1 MFQHPVYVVLPHCT
15 SRASAMTREPV
26 IKAFSWTNGWHEL
39 RTEETTLD
47 GYKVSVTSRRTAGTN
62 CVLKRRP
69 SIAAR

>member
-1 MFQHPVYVVLPHCT
+1 MMFQHPVYVVLPHCT

-47 GYKVSVTSRRTAGTN
+47 GYKVSVTS
-62 CVLKRRP
+62 
-69 SIAAR
+69 